1 MNEKTN
7 RDIIVCIIGAL
18 LICTTGFTGGY
29 FIGKPHT
36 GDSAGIERNLDR
48 ERELLARI
56 GEYEQREA
64 DRIARENERISA
76 ERERIERTKNAIGAI
91 RGLDRRSGSLLQ
103 ELEQEIDILADY
115 FRGSIDRLGNGAD
128 LWGGE

>member
-7 RDIIVCIIGAL
+7 RNFIIVCIIGAL
-18 LICTTGFTGGY
+18 LICGAGAVCY
-29 FIGKPHT
+29 FLGQSHT

-76 ERERIERTKNAIGAI
+76 ERERIARTEAAIGAI

-115 FRGSIDRLGNGAD
+115 FRGSVDRLNNGAD
-128 LWGGE
+128 LRGGE